1 MRGSPDAAPAGEQST
16 LDEAGVSSRERPRWL
31 GTIDK
36 VIVDVS
42 GELFLDHEREV
53 VAWISRD

>member
-1 MRGSPDAAPAGEQST
+1 MRHPLGPEQST
-16 LDEAGVSSRERPRWL
+16 LDEAGVSSRQRPRWL

-42 GELFLDHEREV
+42 GEPSVDHEREV
-53 VAWISRD
+53 MTWISRD